1 MFKAYLASLDVGT
14 TGTRCA
20 LFNDQ
25 GQCLG
30 LTYREY
36 PLSYP
41 SPGWVEQDPEALWRV
56 TLEVAQEAFQKAQ
69 IAPHQVVALGITNQ
83 RETIVAWD
91 IENDRPLYPAIVWQ
105 DRRTSPRCQQIKEE
119 GLADRLKEK
128 TGLPPDPYFSATKIE
143 WLLKNVP
150 EVRHSR
156 EKGTLRFGTVDSWIL
171 YRLTGCYATD
181 MTNASRTLL
190 FNLTTLSWDEELLE
204 FFSIPEFTLPPVYP
218 SAEASGYGV
227 TRRHLLGAAIP
238 VTGVIGDQQSAL
250 VGQVCFEPGTVK
262 NTYGTGC
269 FLLMNTGSQIRRSS
283 SGLLTTVA
291 YALPNQVFYALEGS
305 IFVTGAAVQWLRDG
319 LGILQSSAEIE
330 ALARSVPDNG
340 GVYFVPAFTGLG
352 APYWD
357 PEARGLII
365 GLTRG
370 THRGHLARA
379 VLEAIAYQTRDV
391 LERMEKEAGL
401 EIQDL
406 RIDGGAVRNDLLCQ
420 IQADLLGKRVLRP
433 VFTETT
439 ALGSAY
445 IAGLGIGLWR
455 TPQEL
460 FPLWKVEKSFEP
472 LMEAKTREGLYLRWK
487 EAVKRSLGWERR
499 E

>member
-1 MFKAYLASLDVGT
+1 MPKAYLASLDVGT

-20 LFNDQ
+20 LFDDQ

-30 LTYREY
+30 IAYREY

-41 SPGWVEQDPEALWRV
+41 SPGWVEQDPETLWEV
-56 TLEVAQEAFQKAQ
+56 SLEVVQEAFQKAQ
-69 IAPHQVVALGITNQ
+69 IAPHQITALGITNQ

-91 IENDRPLYPAIVWQ
+91 VETDKPLYPAIVWQ
-105 DRRTSPRCQQIKEE
+105 DRRTSSRCQQIKEE
-119 GLADRLKEK
+119 GLENFLKER

-143 WLLKNVP
+143 WLLKKVP
-150 EVRHSR
+150 EVGNAQQR
-156 EKGTLRFGTVDSWIL
+156 GTLRFGTVDSWIL

-190 FNLTTLSWDEELLE
+190 FNLATLSWDKELLQ
-204 FFSIPEFTLPPVYP
+204 FFGVPQFALPPVYP
-218 SAEASGYGV
+218 SAEVSGYGV
-227 TRRHLLGAAIP
+227 TRKHLLGAEIP

-250 VGQVCFEPGTVK
+250 VGQVGFEPGTVK

-269 FLLMNTGSQIRRSS
+269 FLLMNTGSQIWRSS
-283 SGLLTTVA
+283 SGLLTTIA
-291 YALPNQVFYALEGS
+291 YALPNQIAYALEGS
-305 IFVTGAAVQWLRDG
+305 IFITGAAVQWLRDN
-319 LGILQSSAEIE
+319 LGILQNSAEIE
-330 ALARSVPDNG
+330 ALARSVSDNG

-370 THRGHLARA
+370 TQRGHLARA

-391 LERMEKEAGL
+391 LEIMEKETGL

-406 RIDGGAVRNDLLCQ
+406 RVDGGAVRNDLLCQ
-420 IQADLLGKRVLRP
+420 VQADLLGKRVLRP
-433 VFTETT
+433 AFTETT

-445 IAGLGIGLWR
+445 IAGLGIGLWK
-455 TPQEL
+455 TPWEL
-460 FPLWKVEKSFEP
+460 LPLWKVEKTFEP
-472 LMEAKTREGLYLRWK
+472 LMEARTRERLYLRWK
-487 EAVKRSLGWERR
+487 EAVRRSLGWEERG
-499 E
+499 

>member
-1 MFKAYLASLDVGT
+1 M
-14 TGTRCA
+14 
-20 LFNDQ
+20 
-25 GQCLG
+25 
-30 LTYREY
+30 
-36 PLSYP
+36 
-41 SPGWVEQDPEALWRV
+41 
-56 TLEVAQEAFQKAQ
+56 
-69 IAPHQVVALGITNQ
+69 
-83 RETIVAWD
+83 
-91 IENDRPLYPAIVWQ
+91 
-105 DRRTSPRCQQIKEE
+105 
-119 GLADRLKEK
+119 
-128 TGLPPDPYFSATKIE
+128 
-143 WLLKNVP
+143 
-150 EVRHSR
+150 RHSR

-269 FLLMNTGSQIRRSS
+269 FLLMNTGPQIRRSS

-406 RIDGGAVRNDLLCQ
+406 RVDGGAVRNDLLCQ